1 MRTKTSGGRSE
12 SKLIDLTRQHSEA
25 LTECVMEIFALYHVS
40 KALNISLS
48 MDDIF
53 GEAEEQMKELL
64 DITEFSVML
73 LDSKNNVLSVW
84 KASSDLYDE
93 IKDITFNVGQGI
105 CGLVAETGES
115 ITVDNTAKDKRFVS
129 YGETQQKIASLF
141 SAPLKSRDGEVIGVF
156 NVHKNEPNAFTERD
170 TLIYNAVATHIAQAV
185 ENSQL
190 YNKTKN
196 QAITEGMTELYS
208 KQYFMEV
215 LQHEISDAIRRK
227 SNFSVLMLDVDNFK
241 AINDTYGHPEGDS
254 VLKQIAII
262 LKENTRKGDVLA
274 RYGGDEIIVFL
285 RGTDRS
291 KAMYVANKLLVN
303 VRESVIIN
311 GGSTGGANNKI
322 TISAGAACF
331 PESGVDI
338 DDIIKSAD
346 KALYNAKNSGRNRA
360 CLAPL
365 S

>member
-1 MRTKTSGGRSE
+1 MKTKTSGGKNE
-12 SKLIDLTRQHSEA
+12 SKLIELTRQHSEA

-40 KALNISLS
+40 KTLNISLS

-73 LDSKNNVLSVW
+73 LDNDTSILSVW
-84 KASSDLYDE
+84 KASSALYED
-93 IKDITFNVGQGI
+93 IKEITFKVGQGI
-105 CGLVAETGES
+105 CGLVAETGEP
-115 ITVDNTAKDKRFVS
+115 ITVGDTGKDKRFVS
-129 YGETQQKIASLF
+129 YGETQQKITSLF
-141 SAPLKSRDGEVIGVF
+141 SAPLKSRNGKVIGVF
-156 NVHKNEPNAFTERD
+156 NVHKDEPYAFKERD

-196 QAITEGMTELYS
+196 QAITEGLTKLYS

-215 LQHEISDAIRRK
+215 LQHEISDAKRRK

-241 AINDTYGHPEGDS
+241 AINDTYGHPEGDA
-254 VLKQIAII
+254 VLKKIAST

-291 KAMYVANKLLVN
+291 KAMYVANKLLDNIRENVN
-303 VRESVIIN
+303 AN
-311 GGSTGGANNKI
+311 GGSSKESNGKI
-322 TISAGAACF
+322 TISAGVACF
-331 PESGVDI
+331 PESGDNI
-338 DDIIKSAD
+338 NDIIKSAD
-346 KALYNAKNSGRNRA
+346 KALYAAKDFGRDRA
-360 CLAPL
+360 CLAPKN
-365 S
+365 